1 MTFYKKEL
9 VNEGYHVVIRY
20 FGSYENDLEQKK
32 LDPSAIDITV
42 KPKDIS
48 FPDIIIVLKTKDT
61 EESLV
66 IAPNNICLMDVDDTQ
81 EHIEHLK
88 MASEMIGQI
97 RKCLEEDFPGILQ

>member
-20 FGSYENDLEQKK
+20 FGSYENDLEQNK
-32 LDPSAIDITV
+32 LDPSAIDFTV

-48 FPDIIIVLKTKDT
+48 YPDIIIVLKTNDT

-66 IAPNNICLMDVDDTQ
+66 IAPNNIRLMDVDDTQ

-97 RKCLEEDFPGILQ
+97 RKYLEEDYPGILQ

>member
-42 KPKDIS
+42 KPNDIS
-48 FPDIIIVLKTKDT
+48 FPDIIIVR
-61 EESLV
+61 
-66 IAPNNICLMDVDDTQ
+66 A
-81 EHIEHLK
+81 
-88 MASEMIGQI
+88 
-97 RKCLEEDFPGILQ
+97 RKNKSP

>member
-9 VNEGYHVVIRY
+9 VNEGYQVVIRY

-48 FPDIIIVLKTKDT
+48 FPNIIIVLKTKDT

-66 IAPNNICLMDVDDTQ
+66 IAPNNIRLMDVDDTQ

-97 RKCLEEDFPGILQ
+97 RKCLEEAFPGILQ